1 MQCDRAYRNGANILI
16 LSDRGVDEN
25 HVAIPSLL
33 AVSAMEQHLIR
44 TKKRTAVSIILESAE
59 PRTVHH
65 FAALLGYGARA
76 INPYLAHEC
85 IAECIDIGIL
95 DKDCHTAV
103 DDYND
108 AILHGIVKIASKMGI
123 STLQSYQSSQIFEA
137 IGIRQD
143 VIDQY
148 FTNTVSRVG
157 GIGLEEIGEGVEY
170 RHSHAFDPLGLGV
183 DTTLDSLGFHNL
195 RSGEDKEDHMYN
207 PATIIALREATQRGD
222 YERFRE
228 YTDMVDDERR
238 PHTLRGLLEFVWDEN
253 GGVPLEEVEPC
264 GEHRDAA
271 SRRARCATVPF
282 HRRRT
287 SVWPSP

>member
-1 MQCDRAYRNGANILI
+1 MPL
-16 LSDRGVDEN
+16 
-25 HVAIPSLL
+25 
-33 AVSAMEQHLIR
+33 
-44 TKKRTAVSIILESAE
+44 
-59 PRTVHH
+59 
-65 FAALLGYGARA
+65 
-76 INPYLAHEC
+76 
-85 IAECIDIGIL
+85 
-95 DKDCHTAV
+95 
-103 DDYND
+103 
-108 AILHGIVKIASKMGI
+108 LHGIVKIASKMGI

-207 PATIIALREATQRGD
+207 PATIIALREATQHGD

-238 PHTLRGLLEFVWDEN
+238 PHTLRGLAGVRLGRKRRRAAR
-253 GGVPLEEVEPC
+253 GGRAG
-264 GEHRDAA
+264 GEHRAAA
-271 SRRARCATVPF
+271 SRPARCPTVPF
-282 HRRRT
+282 HRKRT
-287 SVWPSP
+287 SVWPLR